1 MRLATLTACLIGV
14 LGAMPL
20 SAQETAFLG
29 AAPTSSPYSQLSSLP
44 DTVPASLADTLT
56 VPDVSSQVEPSPCQF
71 APWRSVWGLGELRAI
86 PDGPKTAP
94 NGQEYHPN
102 FSLDLDINCWVWRN
116 QGLYLFADMDLWGEK
131 SEDGVTNG
139 RDGFLGT
146 SKREFD
152 LSGGLAWNYLGD
164 WEARAFGY
172 TDNNLNR
179 GTSLVTPGGFAD
191 GFGLENRYYLSAE
204 YTNLGQPGFDVAKAT
219 FLSIGY
225 YPSKDMVGND
235 GRTFQPGPMC
245 RAYLTYDLWDWPCY
259 AFGDATYIGE
269 RSFQPKLFLF
279 DVGLA
284 ARPFSACRQLEFR
297 LGVDNT
303 ADFETHG
310 VQNLW
315 YVSCRFIF

>member
-1 MRLATLTACLIGV
+1 MMAWLVGLLA
-14 LGAMPL
+14 AMPL
-20 SAQETAFLG
+20 SAQETAFLK
-29 AAPTSSPYSQLSSLP
+29 AAPTNSPDSQLSSLP

-56 VPDVSSQVEPSPCQF
+56 VPQAGRQVEGAPSQT
-71 APWRSVWGLGELRAI
+71 APWRPVWGLAELRAI

-102 FSLDLDINCWVWRN
+102 FSADLDINFWIWRS
-116 QGLYLFADMDLWGEK
+116 QGLYLFGDMSLWGEK
-131 SEDGVTNG
+131 SEYEVTNG

-152 LSGGLAWNYLGD
+152 LSGGLAWNYAGD

-172 TDNNLNR
+172 TNNNLNR
-179 GTSLVTPGGFAD
+179 GTNLVTPGGFTD
-191 GFGLENRYYLSAE
+191 GFGVENRYYLSAE
-204 YTNLGQPGFDVAKAT
+204 YNKLGQPGFDVAKAT

-225 YPSKDMVGND
+225 YPSKVMVGND
-235 GRTFQPGPMC
+235 GRTFQPGLML
-245 RAYLTYDLWDWPCY
+245 RAYLTYDLWDWPVY

-269 RSFQPKLFLF
+269 RSFQPKQFLF

-284 ARPFSACRQLEFR
+284 VRPFSCCRQLEFR

-315 YVSCRFIF
+315 YASCRFIF

>member
-1 MRLATLTACLIGV
+1 MMAWLCVL
-14 LGAMPL
+14 LGAIPL
-20 SAQETAFLG
+20 SAQEAAFLR
-29 AAPTSSPYSQLSSLP
+29 AAPPNSPDSQLSSSP
-44 DTVPASLADTLT
+44 ETVPASLADALT
-56 VPDVSSQVEPSPCQF
+56 GPVVEAPPSRT
-71 APWRSVWGLGELRAI
+71 APWLPVWGLAELRAI
-86 PDGPKTAP
+86 PEGPKTAP
-94 NGQEYHPN
+94 NGREYHPN
-102 FSLDLDINCWVWRN
+102 FDADLNINFWIWRS
-116 QGLYLFADMDLWGEK
+116 QGLYLFGDINLWGEK

-139 RDGFLGT
+139 RDGFVGT

-152 LSGGLAWNYLGD
+152 LSGGAAWNYLGA

-179 GTSLVTPGGFAD
+179 GTDLVAPAGFTD

-204 YTNLGQPGFDVAKAT
+204 YAKLGQPGFDVAKAT
-219 FLSIGY
+219 FLSVGY
-225 YPSKDMVGND
+225 YPSKVMVGND
-235 GRTFQPGPMC
+235 GRAFKPGPML
-245 RAYLTYDLWDWPCY
+245 RAYLTYDLWDWPVY
-259 AFGDATYIGE
+259 AFGDATYLGE

-284 ARPFSACRQLEFR
+284 ARPFSCCRQVEFR

-315 YVSCRFIF
+315 YASCRFVF